1 MDKESLVRETIDLQ
15 RKANKATR
23 QNDIKVWMSLP
34 ISIAQ
39 LKTLFF
45 IVDQGGTSPGELAL
59 ALGVTT
65 TNTTGIIDRL
75 LKQELVSRAENPEN
89 RRRLIIRATGK
100 GEDLVTNLR
109 ERRAGPMCEI
119 LDYMSM
125 GELITL
131 SQGLRY
137 LLKAAETREQRSAGS

>member
-34 ISIAQ
+34 VSIAQ

-45 IVDQGGTSPGELAL
+45 IVDQGGTSPGELAS
-59 ALGVTT
+59 ALGVTP

-75 LKQELVSRAENPEN
+75 VKQELVSRTENPEN
-89 RRRLIIRATGK
+89 RRRLIIRATRQ
-100 GEDLVTNLR
+100 GEDLVTDLR
-109 ERRAGPMCEI
+109 ERRAGPMREI

-125 GELITL
+125 DELSTL
-131 SQGLRY
+131 SQGLRS
-137 LLKAAETREQRSAGS
+137 LLKAAQARGQKSGGS